1 MSIRKSDKLKAKIFL
16 ETDAK
21 IRWNTF
27 GKNSIIDTSKRLNLK
42 TPTE

>member
-1 MSIRKSDKLKAKIFL
+1 MSLRKSDKLKAKKFL

-27 GKNSIIDTSKRLNLK
+27 GKNSIIDTRKRLDWNNSN
-42 TPTE
+42 